1 MFKTINDIIFYNI
14 NLDETLDET
23 LDNDKN
29 PNIAKKTINAEK
41 SYNIKQQSTETQTEL
56 INTSTHLRAIKDAY
70 KKKYKWVI
78 IIDNIDIT
86 PLIKYFK
93 QFIKMIKYLS
103 KKEGGNFKSINLLN
117 INSIQNRDS
126 FDNFISFNLP
136 YTKYNKYCD
145 DVNLVLYNRQG
156 IEQLYNDNFSDDIV
170 TIKDNKLEKLIP
182 CHKAGYYIHSQLKTY
197 ISNFPYGIHN
207 NSDDVMKFHNFFK
220 MDFNFVFII
229 PLSNN
234 KNYIERNIN
243 IIKKQSYKKWS
254 IIFIND
260 CTTDNTM
267 KIINESKII
276 NKSKIIN
283 TPFKSFNGYSRYLAY
298 NLCNDDDI
306 CVMVNGDDSLQNSN
320 VLELLNEKYKTG
332 IDMTY
337 GNFRTYGG
345 KYEDS
350 TWIQRYTEKT
360 DIEYN
365 YRKERTWYGSHLRT
379 YKAKFLKKLNVLD
392 LLDKYFN
399 FFPLNTDR
407 IESLCCLEQSNNYSV
422 IDEVLYK
429 LNIKSPNLLDLDNAI
444 IKKMNKNIIDN
455 IENREKYNKISK
467 NELLLINIQDK
478 KWREHI
484 SQYKY
489 LYQDKYDVLLI
500 PFEYLGEYNLNKY
513 EEVYYLENSK
523 LNHYYDKFNINLI
536 NNIDITRI
544 FNINYRLNKNERDYS
559 DYMGF
564 YTFLFKKYISVMTE
578 LTEDMKNTMLE
589 YKVQTGLLLQD
600 QRESRLYSLF

>member
-1 MFKTINDIIFYNI
+1 MIKTIQDIIFYDI
-14 NLDETLDET
+14 NLDKNL
-23 LDNDKN
+23 DKN

-41 SYNIKQQSTETQTEL
+41 IYNIKQLSTETQREL
-56 INTSTHLRAIKDAY
+56 INTSTHLRAIDDAY
-70 KKKYKWVI
+70 KNKYNWI
-78 IIDNIDIT
+78 ILIDNIDIT
-86 PLIKYFK
+86 PLIKHFK

-103 KKEGGNFKSINLLN
+103 KKEGKNFKSINLLN
-117 INSIQNRDS
+117 TNFRQNRES

-156 IEQLYNDNFSDDIV
+156 IEQLYNDNFSSSIV
-170 TIKDNKLEKLIP
+170 TIEDKKLEKLNP

-197 ISNFPYGIHN
+197 ISNFPYGIT
-207 NSDDVMKFHNFFK
+207 DDVIKFHKNFK
-220 MDFNFVFII
+220 TDFNFVFII

-234 KNYIERNIN
+234 ETYIERNIN
-243 IIKKQSYKKWS
+243 IIKKQSYTNWS

-260 CTTDNTM
+260 SSTDDT
-267 KIINESKII
+267 IKII

-283 TPFKSFNGYSRYLAY
+283 KYKIINTPFKSFEGYSRYLAY
-298 NLCNDDDI
+298 NLCNDEDI
-306 CVMVNGDDSLQNSN
+306 CIMVNGDDSLQNSN

-337 GNFRTYGG
+337 GNFRTYVGG
-345 KYEDS
+345 KYNDS
-350 TWIQRYTEKT
+350 TWIKRYTEKT
-360 DIEYN
+360 DIQYN
-365 YRKERTWYGSHLRT
+365 YRKEKNWYGSHLRT

-407 IESLCCLEQSNNYSV
+407 IESFCCLEQTNHYSA
-422 IDEVLYK
+422 IEEVLYK
-429 LNIKSPNLLDLDNAI
+429 LNIKSTNLLDIDNTV

-478 KWREHI
+478 KWRDHI

-500 PFEYLGEYNLNKY
+500 PFQYLDEYNFNKY

-544 FNINYRLNKNERDYS
+544 FNINYRLNKQEKDYQ

-564 YTFLFKKYISVMTE
+564 YTFLFKKYISGITE